1 MRVAVLIPA
10 LNEEEALPLVLAD
23 LSPRALGRV
32 VVVDNGSVDRT
43 AEVAQAGGA
52 EVVFEP
58 KRGYGAACLAGLRHL
73 SADPPDVLVFLD
85 GDHSDDVADL
95 PRLLAPLQAGAAD
108 LVIGD
113 RTARAERGALMPQ
126 QRVGNVVATTLI
138 RALTGLRTRDM
149 GPFRA
154 IRWPALMGLQ
164 MADPAFGWMVE
175 MHMKAAR
182 AGLRVVELPVSYRPR
197 RGESKISG
205 TVRGS
210 VRAGVGMLGACWT
223 YR

>member
-10 LNEEEALPLVLAD
+10 LNEEQALPLVLAD
-23 LSPRALGRV
+23 LARRAPDRV
-32 VVVDNGSVDRT
+32 VVVDNGSADRT
-43 AEVAQAGGA
+43 AEVARAGGA
-52 EVVFEP
+52 EVVSELR
-58 KRGYGAACLAGLRHL
+58 RGYGAACLAGLKHL
-73 SADPPDVLVFLD
+73 GADPPDVLVFLD
-85 GDHSDDVADL
+85 GDHSDDVDDL
-95 PRLLAPLQAGAAD
+95 PRLLAPLRDGSAD
-108 LVIGD
+108 LVLGD
-113 RTARAERGALMPQ
+113 RTARAERGALLPQ

-138 RALTGLRTRDM
+138 RALTGLDTRDM

-154 IRWPALMGLQ
+154 IRWSALMGLD
-164 MADPAFGWMVE
+164 MVDPAFGWNVE

-182 AGLRVVELPVSYRPR
+182 AGLRVVEIPVSYRPR

-210 VRAGVGMLGACWT
+210 IKAGVGMLGACWT

>member
-23 LSPRALGRV
+23 LPPRAVERV

-43 AEVAQAGGA
+43 AEVARAGGA
-52 EVVFEP
+52 EVVSEP

-73 SADPPDVLVFLD
+73 SVDPPDVLVFLD

-126 QRVGNVVATTLI
+126 QRVGNAVATTLI

-154 IRWPALMGLQ
+154 IRWPALMGLH

-182 AGLRVVELPVSYRPR
+182 AGLRVVELPVAYRPR

>member
-23 LSPRALGRV
+23 LTRRAPDRV
-32 VVVDNGSVDRT
+32 VVVDNGSADRT
-43 AEVAQAGGA
+43 AEVARAAGA
-52 EVVFEP
+52 EVVSEP
-58 KRGYGAACLAGLRHL
+58 RRGYGAACLAGLKHL
-73 SADPPDVLVFLD
+73 SHDPPDVLIFLD
-85 GDHSDDVADL
+85 GDHSDDVNDL
-95 PRLLAPLQAGAAD
+95 PRLLAPLHDGAAD

-113 RTARAERGALMPQ
+113 RTRRAERGALLPQ

-154 IRWPALMGLQ
+154 IRWPALMGLN
-164 MADPAFGWMVE
+164 MSDVAFGWMVE

-182 AGLRVVELPVSYRPR
+182 AGLRVVELPESYRPR

-210 VRAGVGMLGACWT
+210 IKAGVGMLGACWT